1 MCRSQKGE
9 LTNSTNRSL
18 ELKGLSG
25 RTLGGAAFSVPVH
38 HGLLGTLQIGHK
50 FALKIEWLLV
60 FICNFLYFFDPAEM
74 FGYFWEDFLFFLFY
88 PN

>member
-50 FALKIEWLLV
+50 FALKIE
-60 FICNFLYFFDPAEM
+60 
-74 FGYFWEDFLFFLFY
+74 
-88 PN
+88 